1 MSSIEISQLAVRLVF
16 LFLPGIVGALIIDI
30 LTAHRSRQTFQFII
44 SAILCGTGSYMFLSA
59 IVKLNNKIVQLKGL
73 EPTWEVVFF
82 NSFLEENGIIKFSE
96 VFWATIISLVISI
109 FAVWLINNR
118 IIYRLANFLKLS
130 NKHGEEDLWEAF
142 LDRPHTQWIVIRD
155 TEEALVYQGAVKGF
169 SQKDDKRE
177 LLLSDVIIY
186 KEENNE
192 LEDMYTLKEMYLSFE
207 PNSKIVIEI
216 Q

>member
-44 SAILCGTGSYMFLSA
+44 SAILFGTGSYMILSA
-59 IVKLNNKIVQLKGL
+59 IVKLNNELVQLKGL
-73 EPTWEVVFF
+73 EPTWEVEFF
-82 NSFLEENGIIKFSE
+82 KSFLQENGIIKFSE
-96 VFWATIISLVISI
+96 VFWATIISVVISVI
-109 FAVWLINNR
+109 AVWLINNR
-118 IIYRLANFLKLS
+118 IIYRIANFFKLS

-142 LDRPHTQWIVIRD
+142 LDRSHTQWVVIRD
-155 TEEALVYQGAVKGF
+155 TDEAIVYQGAVKGF

-192 LEDMYTLKEMYLSFE
+192 LKDLYSLKEMYLSFD